1 MSGSTTVFSRGE
13 NPLRADKLN
22 TAFSERV
29 LRSGDAMNGPLL
41 LWRDPTQAF
50 EAATKQY
57 VDTRVASVGGGGIA
71 VVSIPVNNIGA
82 NQLLATIP
90 ANAVIITLSLQE
102 RAGHAVTI
110 SMGTTAGATDVMPG
124 VALLANQLLVVTQLS
139 FTTLAFVNLQTLYIN
154 SAAWGG
160 AQVNAKVWYG
170 I

>member
-1 MSGSTTVFSRGE
+1 MSGSNTVFMRGE

-57 VDTRVASVGGGGIA
+57 VDTHFAGGGGGGGATASA
-71 VVSIPVNNIGA
+71 VSNSIGS
-82 NQLLATIP
+82 NQLLFNIP
-90 ANAVIITLSLQE
+90 GNSVIITVLFQE
-102 RAGHAVTI
+102 SAGNPVTVSI
-110 SMGTTAGATDVMPG
+110 GTTAGAADVMPG
-124 VALLANQLLVVTQLS
+124 VALLANQLLVATQLS
-139 FTTLAFVNLQTLYIN
+139 FSKLAFGNAQALYLN
-154 SAAWGG
+154 SGAWGG